1 MKNYDTAVIGGG
13 PAGRACAEKLAAAGV
28 RTALVEKSAP
38 GGRAVNSGY
47 FISKVLISAGERYGA
62 EAPHHLQDLVAG
74 RKKRAQSS
82 WRSDL
87 EEAGVKIYRGEASI
101 PAAGR
106 VEIAGEDEL
115 ELEVENI
122 VLATG
127 SRPVSPLAFSR
138 AESQRIIT
146 YEEVMAGNWL
156 EVESV
161 AIVGA
166 DVEGTEFAS
175 LYDRLGAGVT
185 MIEQKER
192 ILPNTDGEIAKFM
205 RENYDERGIEIE
217 TSNTVEDFEKR
228 EDKLLL
234 ELEGGHIETEVLI
247 LTGAQKPVL
256 PDLGA
261 DLELDFDEEGFI
273 SRDSRMQT
281 SQPGILAAGDVV
293 GGMSSA
299 SAAMSEGRVAAGT
312 ILGEKTEIDY
322 LHIPYVFF
330 STPRVTGIGLREEDV
345 RGEDRFAAL
354 SLTFAHNLRA
364 LAAGEE
370 EGLARLIIDEM
381 EGTVVG
387 AHLAGEGLEEV
398 HGLLAA
404 AVQEEI
410 QLQRLAEM
418 PLAQSHTFGDNKKN
432 LPPLWRQRSL
442 MR

>member
-1 MKNYDTAVIGGG
+1 MKSYDTAVIGGG

-38 GGRAVNSGY
+38 GGSAVNSGY

-62 EAPHHLQDLVAG
+62 EAPQHLQDLVAG

-87 EEAGVKIYRGEASI
+87 EEAGAEIFRGEARIPSAGSI
-101 PAAGR
+101 
-106 VEIAGEDEL
+106 EIAGEDDF

-138 AESQRIIT
+138 TESQRIIT
-146 YEEVMAGNWL
+146 YEEIMAGNWL

-166 DVEGTEFAS
+166 DVEGAEFAS

-185 MIEQKER
+185 MIEQENR
-192 ILPNTDGEIAKFM
+192 ILPNTDGEIAEFM
-205 RENYDERGIEIE
+205 RENFDERGIEIK
-217 TSNTVEDFEKR
+217 TSTTVEHFEKR
-228 EDKLLL
+228 EEKLLL
-234 ELEGGHIETEVLI
+234 ELEDGRIEAEVLI

-256 PDLGA
+256 PELGA
-261 DLELDFDEEGFI
+261 GLELEFDEEGFI
-273 SRDSRMQT
+273 SRDRKMKT

-299 SAAMSEGRVAAGT
+299 NAAMTEGRAAAAT
-312 ILGEKTEIDY
+312 ILGREKEVDY
-322 LHIPYVFF
+322 LQIPYVFF
-330 STPRVTGIGLREEDV
+330 CNPRVTGIGLREDDV
-345 RGEDRFAAL
+345 EEKDRFEVL
-354 SLTFAHNLRA
+354 SLTFDHNLRA

-370 EGLARLIIDEM
+370 EGLAKLIVDEK
-381 EGTVVG
+381 EGVIAG
-387 AHLAGEGLEEV
+387 AHLAGQGLEDV

-404 AVQEEI
+404 AVQNEI
-410 QLQRLAEM
+410 SPEDIAEL
-418 PLAQSHTFGDNKKN
+418 PLAHPT
-432 LPPLWRQRSL
+432 RSEIISKIC
-442 MR
+442 RRYGGRDV

>member
-1 MKNYDTAVIGGG
+1 MNSFDTAVIGGG

-38 GGRAVNSGY
+38 GGSAVNRGY

-62 EAPHHLQDLVAG
+62 EAPQHLQDLIAG
-74 RKKRAQSS
+74 RKKRAKSS

-87 EEAGVKIYRGEASI
+87 EEAGVEIFRGEASI
-101 PAAGR
+101 PSANSI
-106 VEIAGEDEL
+106 EIAGENDF

-146 YEEVMAGNWL
+146 YEEIMAGDWL
-156 EVESV
+156 EVDSV

-166 DVEGTEFAS
+166 DVEGAEFAS

-192 ILPNTDGEIAKFM
+192 ILPNTDSEIADFM
-205 RENYDERGIEIE
+205 RKNYDERGIEIE
-217 TSNTVEDFEKR
+217 TSTTVEDFEKR
-228 EDKLLL
+228 ERKLLL
-234 ELEGGHIETEVLI
+234 ELDGGRIETEVLI
-247 LTGAQKPVL
+247 LTGAQEPVL
-256 PDLGA
+256 PELGA
-261 DLELDFDEEGFI
+261 GLELEFNEEGFI
-273 SRDSRMQT
+273 SRDRKMQT

-299 SAAMSEGRVAAGT
+299 SAAISEGLAAADT
-312 ILGEKTEIDY
+312 ILGEETEVDY
-322 LHIPYVFF
+322 LQIPYVFF
-330 STPRVTGIGLREEDV
+330 CSPRVTGIGLREDDV
-345 RGEDRFAAL
+345 IGENRFEVL
-354 SLTFAHNLRA
+354 SLSFAHNLRA

-370 EGLARLIIDEM
+370 KGLAKLIIDEV
-381 EGTVVG
+381 EGTVAG

-404 AVQEEI
+404 AVQEGI

-418 PLAQSHTFGDNKKN
+418 PLAHPT
-432 LPPLWRQRSL
+432 RSEIIRKICL
-442 MR
+442 NYGGRDG